1 MWSVTPLEIE
11 TQVSKKDILTARKPV
26 RRRGTAEEWDG
37 GEVLVSHHSSTQYLN
52 NFEWNIWYIYHSIL
66 KYHVKFERAVSK
78 RRTTD
83 STALWILLLFSLKLH
98 TPPTPCLGLV
108 VPIPTPVCCYDT
120 SPLFV
125 KRHRGTW
132 RPQAHFLTQHLPCE
146 PQHVIRTATHST
158 NTDHKLLCSSS
169 YSSLYENNK
178 IYFIITKNHEFN
190 VSNFNFSPILPYIY
204 IHTKRG

>member
-1 MWSVTPLEIE
+1 MSN
-11 TQVSKKDILTARKPV
+11 
-26 RRRGTAEEWDG
+26 
-37 GEVLVSHHSSTQYLN
+37 LN
-52 NFEWNIWYIYHSIL
+52 ELSLN
-66 KYHVKFERAVSK
+66 
-78 RRTTD
+78 D
-83 STALWILLLFSLKLH
+83 ALQIPRLCGFCCYSPSNSMP
-98 TPPTPCLGLV
+98 PPTPCLGLV

-178 IYFIITKNHEFN
+178 IYFIITTNNEFN
-190 VSNFNFSPILPYIY
+190 VSNLTYILFLQC
-204 IHTKRG
+204 